1 MKVLVSTLGKS
12 RLDLQTGYK
21 KARYRFDGGFVC
33 EVPFFGLALREF
45 SQPDRMVVLG
55 TTGSMWDVFIEHHVE
70 NDSLEEAR
78 IKLMEAVQGESV
90 SRVLLDAL
98 TPLVEQRLGIP
109 TKLVLIPYAKT
120 LEEQVEIL
128 RILAAEISVGERVI
142 LDVTHGFRH
151 LPMLSLVAAHY
162 LERVKG
168 NAIEDIYYGA
178 LEMTPPTGETP
189 VLKLTGLL
197 RLMDWIQ
204 ALAAYDKD
212 GDYGVFE
219 DLLRQEGFPGKQAEQ
234 LGKAAFFERTT
245 NPVRARPV
253 LSGVFAGIENLNTA
267 IGGLFRP
274 ELSERIRWFR
284 PPNRDA
290 WESELADAY
299 LERGDY
305 LRTAIYLQ
313 EAFISQKVLEQKGDT
328 NDFDT
333 RESARHHAR
342 DNNESFRQLTRL
354 RNAMAH
360 GVKSGDKR
368 TLAAL
373 EDETSLRSALKEI
386 RKHLFGK

>member
-12 RLDLQTGYK
+12 RLDPQTGYK
-21 KARYRFDGGFVC
+21 KARYRFDGEFVR

-45 SQPDRMVVLG
+45 SRPDRMVVLG
-55 TTGSMWDVFIEHHVE
+55 TAGSMWDVFIEHHAK
-70 NDSLEEAR
+70 DDALEEAR
-78 IKLMEAVQGESV
+78 IKLMEAVQNETVGPA
-90 SRVLLDAL
+90 LLDAV

-109 TKLVLIPYAKT
+109 AKLVLIPYAKT

-128 RILAAEISVGERVI
+128 RILATEIGSGEQVI

-151 LPMLSLVAAHY
+151 LPMLSLVAARY
-162 LERVKG
+162 LERING
-168 NAIEDIYYGA
+168 NAIEEIYYGA
-178 LEMTPPTGETP
+178 LEMTPPGGETP

-212 GDYGVFE
+212 GDYGVFA
-219 DLLRQEGFPGKQAEQ
+219 DLLRQEGFPGNQAEQ

-245 NPVRARPV
+245 NPARARPV
-253 LSGVFAGIENLNTA
+253 LSGVFAGIETLNTA

-290 WESELADAY
+290 WESELADAS
-299 LERGDY
+299 LARGDY

-313 EAFISQKVLEQKGDT
+313 EAFISQKVREQKGDT

-333 RESARHHAR
+333 RDSARCRAK
-342 DNNESFRQLTRL
+342 DDNESFRRLTHL

-360 GVKSGDKR
+360 GVKPDDKR
-368 TLAAL
+368 TLATIK
-373 EDETSLRSALKEI
+373 DEASLRSALKEI
-386 RKHLFGK
+386 RKQLFGK

>member
-1 MKVLVSTLGKS
+1 MTKVLVSMLGKS
-12 RLDLQTGYK
+12 RLDPQTGYK
-21 KARYRFDGGFVC
+21 KARYRFDREFVR
-33 EVPFFGLALREF
+33 EAPFFGLALREF
-45 SQPDRMVVLG
+45 SRPDRMVILG
-55 TTGSMWDVFIEHHVE
+55 TAGSMWDVFIEHHAE
-70 NDSLEEAR
+70 HDTLEEAR
-78 IKLMEAVQGESV
+78 IALMEAVQAETVGRE
-90 SRVLLDAL
+90 LLDAV
-98 TPLVEQRLGIP
+98 TPLVERRLGIP
-109 TKLVLIPYAKT
+109 AKLVLIPYAKT

-128 RILAAEISVGERVI
+128 RILAAETGGGEQVI

-178 LEMTPPTGETP
+178 LEMTPPGGETP

-197 RLMDWIQ
+197 RLMDWVQ

-212 GDYGVFE
+212 GDYGVFA
-219 DLLRQEGFPGKQAEQ
+219 DLLRQEGFPANQAEQ

-245 NPVRARPV
+245 NPANAHRV

-290 WESELADAY
+290 WELELADAY
-299 LERGDY
+299 LERKDY
-305 LRTAIYLQ
+305 LRAAVYLQ
-313 EAFISQKVLEQKGDT
+313 EAFISRKVREQKGEM
-328 NDFDT
+328 NDFDI
-333 RESARHHAR
+333 RDSARHQAKNDEH
-342 DNNESFRQLTRL
+342 FRKLTYL

-360 GVKSGDKR
+360 GVRPNDR
-368 TLAAL
+368 QTVAAMRDQAAL
-373 EDETSLRSALKEI
+373 RGALQEI
-386 RKHLFGK
+386 RKLLFGK